1 MTTVSVMPLAV
12 NSYERQ
18 DVFNALWDEVGR
30 ISCATLRE
38 LVNGA
43 LDDEVSHRLGRGAYE
58 PRDRSGDVTVAWE
71 CHRCGESNASQLKRN
86 GHYRRQLQTTLGTIK
101 DIRVPMV
108 RCVRCGAAAN
118 VEFAALRKHKQM
130 WIDVDLGVLFA
141 YGAEEGFRHIAE
153 DVGQQLG
160 WPLSASTVQ
169 ARVHEF
175 VSALKRWRQKPIVD
189 PPDVVMLDGIWFTV
203 VRPTEEYTTDRNG
216 RRRPVVER
224 VKRVAIIALGLW
236 SESGRKDI
244 LDFELADS
252 EDERSCVRLLERLHL
267 RGATDGKVKLLV
279 SDGAGG
285 ICAAIETVY
294 PTVPRQRCVFH
305 KLKNAGDSLRDK
317 SHRKAAL
324 RAASAIYKAT
334 DTREAHQRLQQFVKD
349 WQEAEP
355 EAVASL
361 LTDFD
366 ASIAYMNVPNLK
378 GARRYRTTNAIE
390 GGVMRPLRRTIRR
403 ATAFRSDRGAEV
415 ALFLA
420 IAHLNAT
427 QRNTPWAIAAPRLLE
442 KLDEP

>member
-1 MTTVSVMPLAV
+1 MVTISVSPLAV
-12 NSYERQ
+12 NSYERHE
-18 DVFNALWDEVGR
+18 VFSGLWDGVTG
-30 ISCATLRE
+30 IACGALRE
-38 LVNGA
+38 LVSGV
-43 LDDEVSHRLGRGAYE
+43 LDDEVSHRLARGAYE
-58 PRDRSGDVTVAWE
+58 PRHRSGDATVPWK
-71 CHRCGESNASQLKRN
+71 CHRCGADNASQLKRN

-108 RCVRCGAAAN
+108 RCVGCGAAAN

-130 WIDVDLGVLFA
+130 WIDVDLAVLFS

-175 VSALKRWRQKPIVD
+175 VSALEQWRQRPIAD

-203 VRPTEEYTTDRNG
+203 VECTDAYTTDRSG
-216 RRRPVVER
+216 RRRPVPKQ

-236 SESGRKDI
+236 SESGRKEI
-244 LDFELADS
+244 IDFELADS
-252 EDERSCVRLLERLHL
+252 EDESSCVRLLERLHL
-267 RGATDGKVKLLV
+267 RGATDGQVKLLV

-294 PTVPRQRCVFH
+294 PTVARQRCVFH
-305 KLKNAGDSLRDK
+305 KLKNVGDSLRDK

-324 RAASAIYKAT
+324 RAASAIYKAAHA
-334 DTREAHQRLQQFVKD
+334 REAHQRLEQFVED
-349 WQEAEP
+349 WQASEP

-366 ASIAYMNVPNLK
+366 ASIAYMDLPNLK
-378 GARRYRTTNAIE
+378 GARRYRTTNAME

-403 ATAFRSDRGAEV
+403 ATAFRSARGAEV

-427 QRNTPWAIAAPRLLE
+427 QRNTPWAIEAPNILRKLE
-442 KLDEP
+442 SP